1 MYQLQQQ
8 PQIKKR
14 KSPARQEEVIA
25 QKRTAPPVPVRMDI
39 PEMVQFRK
47 FTAEQIITMAA
58 ELGLALNANTHQS
71 FIRLLTDIDTSGWR
85 WLLFFRPVERVR
97 RLLRIAQRY
106 GSIVT
111 ERDYE
116 QDGAEAFLF
125 LEYLGTNPLTAKD
138 QQGAFGSVLSPNEYS
153 DQLTERDLQSMMS
166 VDQQADWM
174 QQLQILL
181 PISGKEGTKKAV
193 EAALLYV
200 NTGYVNSDMG
210 NQPQCFIQSLQ
221 SITAF
226 IQTAYQGMEEEDR
239 EGYWLVSTGSDR
251 HMGGRHVL
259 FLINKQNPNDR
270 KVYKPRSVAIDDAL
284 IGKEGIF
291 SEINA
296 RRTNEDSQIAQ
307 DSVADEREVP
317 PDKPS
322 RPHLATMQ
330 INKRSGRD
338 NQPYGIEEY
347 KIKKGTFTVG
357 DAEKYYFQMGVL
369 AVASRYVG
377 LSDLHRDNIMP
388 TDKGPVVIDAEV
400 GLFFE
405 NDELRDA
412 LNQEENQ
419 LNQPAMANI
428 TITGEGPHEFSWEE
442 TNIFNQQYEAGKQ
455 AMEGKMAYLV
465 RQPEFVQKFFDI
477 TKNLRIRIVPVP
489 TNDLAA
495 WYRICVE
502 NHFNREKFCSNMIMS
517 YGGRQSINED
527 ILSRLR
533 DDIQDKN
540 FNPYFQRKGKEAV
553 FPNPEIIPHLIFDAF
568 CRHDVPLFELQLESG
583 ENLLYLLD
591 GVQIGQTEVEFRY
604 RDMLG
609 G

>member
-14 KSPARQEEVIA
+14 KSPVRQEKVVARKQTA
-25 QKRTAPPVPVRMDI
+25 QPVPVQMDI
-39 PEMVQFRK
+39 PEMLQFK
-47 FTAEQIITMAA
+47 KYTETEIIKMAA
-58 ELGLALNANTHQS
+58 EQELGFDLNSYQS
-71 FIRLLTDIDTSGWR
+71 FIRLLAGIEVPDERWFSRIWR
-85 WLLFFRPVERVR
+85 FFWKTEKKKNQVEMLLWLAKENGESVPQL
-97 RLLRIAQRY
+97 
-106 GSIVT
+106 
-111 ERDYE
+111 
-116 QDGAEAFLF
+116 
-125 LEYLGTNPLTAKD
+125 LEYMETHPLAARD
-138 QQGAFGSVLSPNEYS
+138 QQGSFGSDPNGR
-153 DQLTERDLQSMMS
+153 LTEEALLSMMNGEQIA
-166 VDQQADWM
+166 VWM

-181 PISGKEGTKKAV
+181 PISGEEGTKKAV

-210 NQPQCFIQSLQ
+210 NQLQCFIQSLQ

-226 IQTAYQGMEEEDR
+226 IRTAYQGMEEEDR

-259 FLINKQNPNDR
+259 FLINKHNSNDR
-270 KVYKPRSVAIDDAL
+270 KVYKPRSVAIDNAL

-291 SEINA
+291 HMINSY
-296 RRTNEDSQIAQ
+296 DPSQ
-307 DSVADEREVP
+307 ADILA
-317 PDKPS
+317 
-322 RPHLATMQ
+322 LATMQ
-330 INKRSGRD
+330 INERSGRD

-347 KIKKGTFTVG
+347 KTKKGTFEAKA
-357 DAEKYYFQMGVL
+357 AEKYYFQMGVL

-377 LSDLHRDNIMP
+377 LSDLHQDNIMP
-388 TDKGPVVIDAEV
+388 TEAGPLVIDAEV

-419 LNQPAMANI
+419 LSQPAMANI

-465 RQPEFVQKFFDI
+465 RQPEFVQIFFKK
-477 TKNLRIRIVPVP
+477 TKNLRTRIVPVP
-489 TNDLAA
+489 TNVLAA

-502 NHFNREKFCSNMIMS
+502 NHFNREKFCSE
-517 YGGRQSINED
+517 QSINED

-533 DDIQDKN
+533 NDIQDKN
-540 FNPYFQRKGKEAV
+540 FNPYFQRKDKEAI
-553 FPNPEIIPHLIFDAF
+553 FPDPEIIPHLIFNAF
-568 CRHDVPLFELQLESG
+568 CRHDVPLFELQLKNG
-583 ENLLYLLD
+583 EQAIYLLE
-591 GVQIGQTEVEFRY
+591 GIPIGHTAVEFRY
-604 RDMLG
+604 RNVLG